1 MKRAAFGCQMADIA
15 PERLVFLD
23 ECGMALNLFRL
34 YGWVMGGGRCVEEV
48 PLTRGTHLS
57 LLGAFSLPNSGCP
70 NSGCPN
76 SGCPSSGCPNG
87 LRVLWHKSGA
97 WNRASFEAFL
107 QDGLLPLL
115 PPGSVLVLDNA
126 RFHHGPSITA
136 LVEAAGCSL
145 LYLPPYSPDLN
156 PIELV
161 WSWIKNLV
169 RTLAPRDDEQRLQ
182 SIALAHSLLPPTAA
196 ANWFKHCGILLP
208 D

>member
-1 MKRAAFGCQMADIA
+1 MKRAAYRVQVAEVA
-15 PERLVFLD
+15 PDKLVFLD
-23 ECGMALNLFRL
+23 ECSVGLNLFRL
-34 YGWVMGGGRCVEEV
+34 YGWVMGGGRCTEDV
-48 PLTRGTHLS
+48 PFTRGTHLS
-57 LLGAFSLPNSGCP
+57 LLGAFSLPGSG
-70 NSGCPN
+70 SA
-76 SGCPSSGCPNG
+76 NG

-115 PPGSVLVLDNA
+115 EPGSVLVLDNA

-145 LYLPPYSPDLN
+145 LYLPPDSPDLN

-161 WSWIKNLV
+161 WSWIKNLI
-169 RTLAPRDDEQRLQ
+169 RTLAPRDEEQRLQ
-182 SIALAHSLLPPTAA
+182 SVALGHSLLPPTAA
-196 ANWFKHCGILLP
+196 PKWFKHCGIPLP